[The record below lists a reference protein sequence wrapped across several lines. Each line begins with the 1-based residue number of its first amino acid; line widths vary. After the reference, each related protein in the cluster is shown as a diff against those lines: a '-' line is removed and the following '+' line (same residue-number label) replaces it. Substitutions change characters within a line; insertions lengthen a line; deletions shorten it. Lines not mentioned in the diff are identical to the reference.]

1 MEKTI
6 NYNHKSTLYIPV
18 KCTMQQSVNGNIE
31 HKTCDN
37 KERGTKSAQLSP
49 LPSFC
54 VCFSCTLCVR
64 LRSSCCEEK
73 KKKKKSSST
82 SIGLWQG
89 GSFQCEFVAA
99 NCLSDRFF
107 KGAEAPLAQGFSSE
121 IVKQVIYFHA
131 ENTRSAVSWA
141 EPDNSFLN
149 SQLHLRSFPRI
160 PKSSDNIAAQS
171 LLSQK

>member
-6 NYNHKSTLYIPV
+6 NYHHKSTLYIPV
-18 KCTMQQSVNGNIE
+18 KCTMQQSVNGNIK
-31 HKTCDN
+31 HKMCDN
-37 KERGTKSAQLSP
+37 KKERETKSAQLSP

-54 VCFSCTLCVR
+54 AVVCVR
-64 LRSSCCEEK
+64 LCSSCCEL

-107 KGAEAPLAQGFSSE
+107 KGGEAPLAQGFSSE

>member
-1 MEKTI
+1 MATSNIKRVTTRRGE
-6 NYNHKSTLYIPV
+6 
-18 KCTMQQSVNGNIE
+18 QSQHSCLHCHLSV
-31 HKTCDN
+31 CA
-37 KERGTKSAQLSP
+37 SA
-49 LPSFC
+49 
-54 VCFSCTLCVR
+54 VLCVYVYAPAVVNK
-64 LRSSCCEEK
+64 K

-89 GSFQCEFVAA
+89 GSFQCELVAA